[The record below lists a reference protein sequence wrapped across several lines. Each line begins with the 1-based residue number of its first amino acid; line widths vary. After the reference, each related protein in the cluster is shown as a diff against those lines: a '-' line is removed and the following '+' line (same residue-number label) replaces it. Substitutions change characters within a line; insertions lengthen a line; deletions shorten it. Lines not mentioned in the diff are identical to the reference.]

1 MWKNSGLDIFFGF
14 LVWSRKPQKPYVN
27 VDHLPGTQQEINA
40 IKYTSMHA
48 CMHTHINTH
57 TQYIYIY
64 RAMYK
69 NDYTIQFTT
78 YSTCKMR
85 TCG

>member
-40 IKYTSMHA
+40 IKYTSTHA

-57 TQYIYIY
+57 TQYIYIELCIK
-64 RAMYK
+64 M
-69 NDYTIQFTT
+69 TIQFN
-78 YSTCKMR
+78 SLHIAPAK
-85 TCG
+85 